1 MTITAYETLYESSI
15 AYGIRKALMAE
26 QRRTEMN
33 HKLKELAF
41 AKKDLQSQVENLKRN
56 IEEAQIRAAER
67 REAEEK
73 VHADEVDKLQRFNE
87 QVKGSLESHLS
98 APKK

>member
-41 AKKDLQSQVENLKRN
+41 AKKDLQSQVHY
-56 IEEAQIRAAER
+56 
-67 REAEEK
+67 
-73 VHADEVDKLQRFNE
+73 VC
-87 QVKGSLESHLS
+87 LS
-98 APKK
+98 MLCMYLCMYVCMYVCMCVCVCVCVCVT